1 MDFTIRLT
9 TSDLKIAEGMIGE
22 ASQCL
27 ARAEGLMERGDCSG
41 AVEAA
46 QHCIELSMK
55 SLYRLVGLKPPKTHW
70 GQVKKDSGEEDPLEK
85 VAERLEGIQEHER
98 VWLGKTS
105 WIGRMW
111 AWAHNTSLYGCL
123 DLLAS
128 RLFDQRDAKVA
139 IDYAHD
145 ALTNCRIITN
155 SVKLGHTKIK
165 AQPPDAAPTNP
176 YPAPRISG
184 RTRRILDQPL
194 SRF

>member
-1 MDFTIRLT
+1 
-9 TSDLKIAEGMIGE
+9 MIDG

-27 ARAEGLMERGDCSG
+27 MRAEGLAERCDYSG

-70 GQVKKDSGEEDPLEK
+70 GQVKKDFGEEDPLEK
-85 VAERLEGIQEHER
+85 VAERLEGIEEHQI

-123 DLLAS
+123 NLPAS
-128 RLFDQRDAKVA
+128 RLFEQKDANVA
-139 IDYAHD
+139 IDYARE

-155 SVKLGHTKIK
+155 SVKLGHTRIK
-165 AQPPDAAPTNP
+165 AQPPEASPTNP
-176 YPAPRISG
+176 
-184 RTRRILDQPL
+184 
-194 SRF
+194 

>member
-1 MDFTIRLT
+1 MPATDSVDFTIRLT
-9 TSDLKIAEGMIGE
+9 TSDLKIAEGMIDE

-27 ARAEGLMERGDCSG
+27 RRAEGLVERGDCSG

-85 VAERLEGIQEHER
+85 VAERLEGIQDHQR
-98 VWLGKTS
+98 IWLGKTS

-123 DLLAS
+123 DLPAS
-128 RLFDQRDAKVA
+128 RLFDKKDANVA
-139 IDYAHD
+139 IDYARD
-145 ALTNCRIITN
+145 ALTNCGIIIN
-155 SVKLGHTKIK
+155 SVKLGQTRIK
-165 AQPPDAAPTNP
+165 AQAPEASRTNP
-176 YPAPRISG
+176 
-184 RTRRILDQPL
+184 
-194 SRF
+194 